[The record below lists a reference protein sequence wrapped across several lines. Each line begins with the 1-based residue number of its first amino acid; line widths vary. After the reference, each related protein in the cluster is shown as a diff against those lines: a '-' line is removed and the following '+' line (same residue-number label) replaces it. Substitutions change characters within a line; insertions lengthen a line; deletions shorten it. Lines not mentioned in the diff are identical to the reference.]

1 MILSYPYA
9 TCRSDHGNRVPELID
24 VGSTIAS
31 SSLLLQPISLIYCNL
46 MEGLESVDEGRVS

>member
-9 TCRSDHGNRVPELID
+9 TCHSGHGNRVPELAD
-24 VGSTIAS
+24 VVSTIAS